1 VAATTPARGGST
13 TIDPLV
19 RLLAAG
25 RPDAANYHRVFTER
39 QRGGGMWR
47 VALRDLQWRRRRFV
61 IAVLATSLVFGMTL
75 LMTGFSGSLHNE
87 GPRIVAAVG
96 ADAWLVADGAP
107 GPFTTSTPV
116 RAAEAQRVAAAP
128 GIVRADPLVILHSTI
143 RRPTVRDVNVIGTRP
158 GGLGSPPLT
167 EGRAMAAPGEVVA
180 DSALGLR
187 PGDRIE
193 LSGRQL
199 QVVGLA
205 DRVTWY
211 FGTPTVFLAL
221 QDAQAVAFDRQ
232 PLAMAIV
239 TEGVPRPAP
248 TGLDVLS
255 NEQATV
261 DLERPLV
268 RGTQSIDL
276 INVLL
281 WLVAAGIIG
290 SIVYLSALE
299 RLREFAVFKA
309 TGAANCS
316 LLAGLALQAVVL
328 SATAAVLAVG
338 IARLL
343 APLFPFAVEI
353 PPLAFPR
360 LVVLAMLVGL
370 AASVAG
376 LRRAVSVQPALAFG
390 GP

>member
-1 VAATTPARGGST
+1 
-13 TIDPLV
+13 
-19 RLLAAG
+19 
-25 RPDAANYHRVFTER
+25 
-39 QRGGGMWR
+39 MWR

-116 RAAEAQRVAAAP
+116 PAVEAQRVAAVP
-128 GIVRADPLVILHSTI
+128 GVVRADPLVILHSTL
-143 RRPTVRDVNVIGTRP
+143 RRPAVRDVNVIGARP
-158 GGLGSPPLT
+158 GGLGSPSLAQ
-167 EGRAMAAPGEVVA
+167 GRAVAAPGEVVA
-180 DSALGLR
+180 DTALGLR

-199 QVVGLA
+199 EVVGLA

-232 PLAMAIV
+232 PLATAIV

-248 TGLDVLS
+248 TGLEVLS
-255 NEQATV
+255 NGQATV

-276 INVLL
+276 INALL

-309 TGAANCS
+309 TGASNRS
-316 LLAGLALQAVVL
+316 LLAGLVLQAVVL

-360 LVVLAMLVGL
+360 LLVLAVLVGL